1 MVARSVTVEGRPQH
15 SCLSSVRTP
24 PSVLVTFASFWC
36 FWSYHYLSASP
47 PRSHCL
53 SSLGF
58 MGSPLPGSLQGVR
71 IPMCLRVS
79 SHASEQECEGDSGLG
94 GCLSSTSCCQSG
106 HFLSHSL
113 QTILLQKGVSFEPL
127 SLKLR
132 PLILVQS
139 AEEASSPG
147 TPPTPGS
154 RLGMRVSSSHHWTH
168 YRHGSVCFHG
178 RVLSAVVKYM

>member
-1 MVARSVTVEGRPQH
+1 MVARSVTVEGRLQH
-15 SCLSSVRTP
+15 SCLSEDASLG
-24 PSVLVTFASFWC
+24 SGHFCIILVFLVISLFIGITVD
-36 FWSYHYLSASP
+36 
-47 PRSHCL
+47 SHCL

-94 GCLSSTSCCQSG
+94 GCFSPTSCCQSG
-106 HFLSHSL
+106 HFLSNSL

-154 RLGMRVSSSHHWTH
+154 RLGMGVSSSHHWTR